1 MQNGAGGDVAL
12 ALGEHVIIYSQA
24 ANDKEHTQRA
34 PTATKE
40 FNATHERNERITRPI
55 APTLQWRLHAPV
67 PLQVGTIAQPPHRP
81 EQHLD
86 LSQTCCPS

>member
-12 ALGEHVIIYSQA
+12 ALGEHVIIYSEA
-24 ANDKEHTQRA
+24 AHGKEHKHGA

-40 FNATHERNERITRPI
+40 LNTTHERDERITRPI

-67 PLQVGTIAQPPHRP
+67 PLQVDTIAQPQHCP
-81 EQHLD
+81 EQHHHH
-86 LSQTCCPS
+86 SKT

>member
-12 ALGEHVIIYSQA
+12 ALGEHVIIYWQA
-24 ANDKEHTQRA
+24 ANGKEHAPRA

-40 FNATHERNERITRPI
+40 FNTTQERDERITRPI

-86 LSQTCCPS
+86 HSQT

>member
-12 ALGEHVIIYSQA
+12 ALGEHVIIYSDD
-24 ANDKEHTQRA
+24 ANGKEHAQRA

-40 FNATHERNERITRPI
+40 FNTTHERDERITRPI
-55 APTLQWRLHAPV
+55 APTLQRRLHAPV
-67 PLQVGTIAQPPHRP
+67 PLQVGTIAQPRHRH

-86 LSQTCCPS
+86 ISQT

>member
-24 ANDKEHTQRA
+24 ANGKEHAQRA
-34 PTATKE
+34 PIATKE
-40 FNATHERNERITRPI
+40 FNTTHERDECITRPI

-81 EQHLD
+81 QQHLD

>member
-12 ALGEHVIIYSQA
+12 ALGEHVIIYWQD
-24 ANDKEHTQRA
+24 ANGKEHVQRA

-40 FNATHERNERITRPI
+40 FNTTHEHDERITRQI
-55 APTLQWRLHAPV
+55 APTLQRRLHPPV
-67 PLQVGTIAQPPHRP
+67 PLQVGTIAQPRHRP

-86 LSQTCCPS
+86 HLQT

>member
-12 ALGEHVIIYSQA
+12 ALGEHVIIYSQY
-24 ANDKEHTQRA
+24 ANGEEHAQRA

-40 FNATHERNERITRPI
+40 FNTTHERDERITRPI
-55 APTLQWRLHAPV
+55 APTLQRRVHAPV
-67 PLQVGTIAQPPHRP
+67 PLQVGTIAQPQHRP

-86 LSQTCCPS
+86 HSQT

>member
-24 ANDKEHTQRA
+24 ANGKKHGQRA

-40 FNATHERNERITRPI
+40 FNTTHERNERITRPI

-67 PLQVGTIAQPPHRP
+67 PLQVGTIAQPRHSP

-86 LSQTCCPS
+86 LPQT

>member
-12 ALGEHVIIYSQA
+12 ALGEHVIIYWQD
-24 ANDKEHTQRA
+24 ANGEEHAQRA

-40 FNATHERNERITRPI
+40 FNTTHERDERITRPI

-67 PLQVGTIAQPPHRP
+67 PLQVGTIAQPRHRP

-86 LSQTCCPS
+86 LSQTWRPS

>member
-24 ANDKEHTQRA
+24 SNGKEHAQRA
-34 PTATKE
+34 TTATKE
-40 FNATHERNERITRPI
+40 FNTTHERNERITRPI

-67 PLQVGTIAQPPHRP
+67 PLQVGTIAQPRLRP

-86 LSQTCCPS
+86 LSQT